1 MSDADDAAAAAG
13 SGSGPGSGSGS
24 GSGSEA
30 ASIAVFAELCRDPVV
45 LELVAAC
52 GATECHLVGGV
63 LRDRLLG
70 LATHD
75 LDAVVAGR
83 GEAIAGELAA
93 RLPARLVR
101 LGGEDFAAYRL
112 VLGVPAPSSPSGP
125 SAASTASAATGAAVP
140 SPHRILDLWDR
151 KSLPLHD
158 DLARRD
164 FTVNSIALAPRDGAV
179 VDPFGG
185 LADLA
190 RRVLRA
196 TTARSFEGDPLRVL
210 RLARLLVRLPG
221 FAVDPETF
229 ELARRAAPRLP
240 EIAAERIREEL
251 WLTLSQPAS
260 ERPGGRGTAA
270 GAEHAGS
277 GGRITDDGHAGDPGD
292 PGDAGAAEPGVATSP
307 AVVGLRA
314 LAALDVYPGLWLGAP
329 GIPGGREG
337 AAAAA
342 RAAAELAALPACAA
356 ELERLLANGSPDPR
370 AGAPRP
376 AIDLAA
382 ARFGATFRSLPGAA
396 ARGAAADGPA
406 AAAAAATGAEAAGTA
421 AMAAAGRMQEAG
433 YVSSRQMAE
442 IAPLLA
448 EPAELPE
455 TDLERRRFLHRH
467 GWRWL
472 TVACS
477 WGGAAAAAGGDA
489 PERWRQAAEPL
500 CELARREGPEL
511 IEPPR
516 LLTGDDVQRLLG
528 VAAGPRVGAAL
539 AALTAAQVAGAV
551 RTRGEAE
558 RFLGD
563 WRVRLAGETG

>member
-1 MSDADDAAAAAG
+1 MSDAASATAG
-13 SGSGPGSGSGS
+13 AGAP
-24 GSGSEA
+24 A
-30 ASIAVFAELCRDPVV
+30 ASEAVFAELCRDPVV
-45 LELVAAC
+45 QALLAAC

-83 GEAIAGELAA
+83 GDEIAGELAA

-112 VLGVPAPSSPSGP
+112 VLGARSASTPSTP
-125 SAASTASAATGAAVP
+125 STASDASDAAVP
-140 SPHRILDLWDR
+140 SGHRILDLWDR
-151 KSLPLHD
+151 QSLPLHD

-164 FTVNSIALAPRDGAV
+164 FTVDSIALAPRDGAV

-185 LADLA
+185 LADLE

-196 TTARSFEGDPLRVL
+196 TTRQSFAGDPLRVL

-221 FAVDPETF
+221 FSVEPETF

-240 EIAAERIREEL
+240 EIAAERIREEFRL
-251 WLTLSQPAS
+251 LLSYPPT
-260 ERPGGRGTAA
+260 ERSGAAAAATGHAGTAGRAEEDGAA
-270 GAEHAGS
+270 GAAS
-277 GGRITDDGHAGDPGD
+277 GAADAGD
-292 PGDAGAAEPGVATSP
+292 AAAAEPALPTNP
-307 AVVGLRA
+307 AVIGLRM
-314 LAALDVYPGLWLGAP
+314 LAALDLYPGLWLGAP

-337 AAAAA
+337 MAAVA
-342 RAAAELAALPACAA
+342 RAAAELAALPACAG
-356 ELERLLANGSPDPR
+356 ELERLLA
-370 AGAPRP
+370 AGEVPGRAPRP
-376 AIDLAA
+376 GIDLVA
-382 ARFGATFRSLPGAA
+382 ARFAATFRHLP
-396 ARGAAADGPA
+396 RT
-406 AAAAAATGAEAAGTA
+406 ATAG
-421 AMAAAGRMQEAG
+421 AAGRMQEAG
-433 YVSSRQMAE
+433 YVSARQLAE

-477 WGGAAAAAGGDA
+477 WGGAAAAAGGA
-489 PERWRQAAEPL
+489 AGERWRRAAAPL

-516 LLTGDDVQRLLG
+516 LVTGDDVQRLLG
-528 VAAGPRVGAAL
+528 LAAGPRVGAAL
-539 AALTAAQVAGAV
+539 AALTAAQVAGDV
-551 RTRGEAE
+551 RTRGDAE
-558 RFLGD
+558 RFLAD
-563 WRVRLAGETG
+563 WRGHLAGETS

>member
-1 MSDADDAAAAAG
+1 MSDAASATAGAG
-13 SGSGPGSGSGS
+13 SG
-24 GSGSEA
+24 A
-30 ASIAVFAELCRDPVV
+30 ASVAVFAELCGDPVV
-45 LELVAAC
+45 QALLAAC

-83 GEAIAGELAA
+83 GDEIAGELAA
-93 RLPARLVR
+93 CLPARLVR

-112 VLGVPAPSSPSGP
+112 VLGAP
-125 SAASTASAATGAAVP
+125 AASTASIASVASDAAVP
-140 SPHRILDLWDR
+140 AGHSILDLWDR
-151 KSLPLHD
+151 QSLPLHD

-164 FTVNSIALAPRDGAV
+164 FTVDSIALAPRDGAV

-185 LADLA
+185 LADLE

-196 TTARSFEGDPLRVL
+196 TTAQSFEGDPLRVL
-210 RLARLLVRLPG
+210 RLARLLVHLPG
-221 FAVDPETF
+221 FCVEPETF

-251 WLTLSQPAS
+251 WLLLSHPPS
-260 ERPGGRGTAA
+260 EGPGRPGEAA
-270 GAEHAGS
+270 GA
-277 GGRITDDGHAGDPGD
+277 GHAGGASRAAET
-292 PGDAGAAEPGVATSP
+292 GDAGDAEAAEPAVAASP
-307 AVVGLRA
+307 AVIGLRA
-314 LAALDVYPGLWLGAP
+314 LAALHLYPGLWLGTP

-342 RAAAELAALPACAA
+342 RAAAELAALPACAG
-356 ELERLLANGSPDPR
+356 ELERLLAIAEVGTAAAESTAVTESTAAGGSFHARP
-370 AGAPRP
+370 GAPRP

-382 ARFGATFRSLPGAA
+382 ARFAATFRQLPGAA
-396 ARGAAADGPA
+396 A
-406 AAAAAATGAEAAGTA
+406 AGTA
-421 AMAAAGRMQEAG
+421 ARAAPAGTAATSAASRMQEAG
-433 YVSSRQMAE
+433 YVSARQLAE

-477 WGGAAAAAGGDA
+477 WGAAAAAAGDA
-489 PERWRQAAEPL
+489 ARERWRRAAAPL
-500 CELARREGPEL
+500 CELASREGPEL
-511 IEPPR
+511 IDPPR

-539 AALTAAQVAGAV
+539 AALTAAQVAGEV
-551 RTRGEAE
+551 RTRGDAE
-558 RFLGD
+558 RFLAD
-563 WRVRLAGETG
+563 RRVHLAGETR

>member
-1 MSDADDAAAAAG
+1 MSDAASATAGAG
-13 SGSGPGSGSGS
+13 SGATSV
-24 GSGSEA
+24 
-30 ASIAVFAELCRDPVV
+30 AVFAELCHDPVV
-45 LELVAAC
+45 LALQAAC

-83 GEAIAGELAA
+83 GDEIAGELAA

-112 VLGVPAPSSPSGP
+112 VLGAP
-125 SAASTASAATGAAVP
+125 AASTARIASTASDAAVP
-140 SPHRILDLWDR
+140 SGHSILDLWDR
-151 KSLPLHD
+151 QSLPLHD

-164 FTVNSIALAPRDGAV
+164 FTVDSIALAPRDGAI

-185 LADLA
+185 LADLE

-196 TTARSFEGDPLRVL
+196 TTAQSFEGDPLRVL
-210 RLARLLVRLPG
+210 RLTRLLVRLPG
-221 FAVDPETF
+221 FRIEPETL

-251 WLTLSQPAS
+251 WLLLSHPPS
-260 ERPGGRGTAA
+260 ERPGKAA
-270 GAEHAGS
+270 A
-277 GGRITDDGHAGDPGD
+277 IGHAGASGRAADA
-292 PGDAGAAEPGVATSP
+292 GDAGDAEAAEPAVAASP
-307 AVVGLRA
+307 AVIALRA
-314 LAALDVYPGLWLGAP
+314 LAALDLYPGLWLGAP

-342 RAAAELAALPACAA
+342 RAAAELAALPACAG
-356 ELERLLANGSPDPR
+356 ELERLLAIAEVETAAAESTALTESTAAGGSFHAR
-370 AGAPRP
+370 AGPPRP
-376 AIDLAA
+376 VIDLAA
-382 ARFGATFRSLPGAA
+382 ARFAATFRQLPSAAVAGTVAGAA
-396 ARGAAADGPA
+396 V
-406 AAAAAATGAEAAGTA
+406 AGTA
-421 AMAAAGRMQEAG
+421 AMSAASRMQQAG
-433 YVSSRQMAE
+433 YVSARQLAE

-477 WGGAAAAAGGDA
+477 WGGAAAAAGGA
-489 PERWRQAAEPL
+489 TRERWRRAAAPL

-511 IEPPR
+511 IDPPR
-516 LLTGDDVQRLLG
+516 LLTGDDVRRLLG

-539 AALTAAQVAGAV
+539 AALTAAQIAGEV
-551 RTRGEAE
+551 RTRADAE
-558 RFLGD
+558 RFLAD
-563 WRVRLAGETG
+563 RRVHLAGETS

>member
-1 MSDADDAAAAAG
+1 
-13 SGSGPGSGSGS
+13 
-24 GSGSEA
+24 
-30 ASIAVFAELCRDPVV
+30 
-45 LELVAAC
+45 
-52 GATECHLVGGV
+52 VGGV

-83 GEAIAGELAA
+83 GDEIAGELAA

-112 VLGVPAPSSPSGP
+112 VLGAPS
-125 SAASTASAATGAAVP
+125 ASAATTATTAGTASDEAVP
-140 SPHRILDLWDR
+140 EGPGILDLWDR
-151 KSLPLHD
+151 QSLPLHD

-164 FTVNSIALAPRDGAV
+164 LTVDSIALAPRDGAV

-185 LADLA
+185 LADLE

-196 TTARSFEGDPLRVL
+196 TTGQSFEGDPLRVL

-221 FAVDPETF
+221 FSIEPETF

-251 WLTLSQPAS
+251 RLLFSFPPS
-260 ERPGGRGTAA
+260 ERPGEAAAPGHAGAAGGAA
-270 GAEHAGS
+270 GA
-277 GGRITDDGHAGDPGD
+277 R
-292 PGDAGAAEPGVATSP
+292 DAGAAEPASPTSP
-307 AVVGLRA
+307 AVIGLRA
-314 LAALDVYPGLWLGAP
+314 LAALDLYPGLWLGTP
-329 GIPGGREG
+329 GIAGGREG
-337 AAAAA
+337 AGAAA
-342 RAAAELAALPACAA
+342 RAAAELAALPACAG
-356 ELERLLANGSPDPR
+356 ELERLLASGE
-370 AGAPRP
+370 AGTAAAAAVPRP
-376 AIDLAA
+376 IIDLAA
-382 ARFGATFRSLPGAA
+382 ARFAATFRHLPGV
-396 ARGAAADGPA
+396 
-406 AAAAAATGAEAAGTA
+406 
-421 AMAAAGRMQEAG
+421 AAAGSAATSAVSRMQEAG
-433 YVSSRQMAE
+433 YVSARQLAE

-448 EPAELPE
+448 EPAALPE

-477 WGGAAAAAGGDA
+477 WGGAAAAAGGA
-489 PERWRQAAEPL
+489 ARERWRRAAAPL
-500 CELARREGPEL
+500 CELARGEGPEL
-511 IEPPR
+511 IDPPR

-539 AALTAAQVAGAV
+539 AALTAAQVAGEV
-551 RTRGEAE
+551 RTRGDAE

-563 WRVRLAGETG
+563 RRVHLAGETS

>member
-1 MSDADDAAAAAG
+1 MSYAAPATAGAG
-13 SGSGPGSGSGS
+13 SG
-24 GSGSEA
+24 A
-30 ASIAVFAELCRDPVV
+30 ASVAVFAELCRDPVV
-45 LELVAAC
+45 QALLAAC

-63 LRDRLLG
+63 LRDRQLG

-83 GEAIAGELAA
+83 GDEIAGELAA

-112 VLGVPAPSSPSGP
+112 VIGAKS
-125 SAASTASAATGAAVP
+125 ASTASTASDAAVP
-140 SPHRILDLWDR
+140 AGHGILDLWDR
-151 KSLPLHD
+151 QSLPLHD

-164 FTVNSIALAPRDGAV
+164 FTVDSIALAPRDGAV

-185 LADLA
+185 LADLE

-196 TTARSFEGDPLRVL
+196 TTEQSFEGDPLRVL

-221 FAVDPETF
+221 FNVEPETF

-251 WLTLSQPAS
+251 WLLLSYPSSA
-260 ERPGGRGTAA
+260 RPGEAA
-270 GAEHAGS
+270 A
-277 GGRITDDGHAGDPGD
+277 TGHAGAAERAADAGKA
-292 PGDAGAAEPGVATSP
+292 GAAGAAEPAAATSP
-307 AVVGLRA
+307 AVIGLRA
-314 LAALDVYPGLWLGAP
+314 LAALDLYPGLWLGTP

-342 RAAAELAALPACAA
+342 RAAAELAALPACAG
-356 ELERLLANGSPDPR
+356 ELERLLAVAELGNDEDAAFATPSKSTEADGSSPAT
-370 AGAPRP
+370 AGVLRP
-376 AIDLAA
+376 VIDLAA
-382 ARFGATFRSLPGAA
+382 ARFAATFRQLPGAA
-396 ARGAAADGPA
+396 AS
-406 AAAAAATGAEAAGTA
+406 GTA
-421 AMAAAGRMQEAG
+421 AGAAPAGMAAMSAANRMQEAG
-433 YVSSRQMAE
+433 YVSARQLAE

-455 TDLERRRFLHRH
+455 TDLERRSFLHRH

-477 WGGAAAAAGGDA
+477 WGGAAAAAGVA
-489 PERWRQAAEPL
+489 ARERWRRAAAPL
-500 CELARREGPEL
+500 CELARREGPQL
-511 IEPPR
+511 IDPPR

-528 VAAGPRVGAAL
+528 IAAGPRVGAAL
-539 AALTAAQVAGAV
+539 AALTAAQVAGEV
-551 RTRGEAE
+551 RTRGDAE
-558 RFLGD
+558 RFLGG
-563 WRVRLAGETG
+563 WRVHLAGETS

>member
-1 MSDADDAAAAAG
+1 MSDAAPATAGAG
-13 SGSGPGSGSGS
+13 SG
-24 GSGSEA
+24 A
-30 ASIAVFAELCRDPVV
+30 ASEAVFAELCRDPMVQA
-45 LELVAAC
+45 LLAAC
-52 GATECHLVGGV
+52 GATECHLVGGA

-83 GEAIAGELAA
+83 GDEIAGELAV

-112 VLGVPAPSSPSGP
+112 VLGARSASTPGNASDASDASGASGAAAPSG
-125 SAASTASAATGAAVP
+125 
-140 SPHRILDLWDR
+140 HRILDLWDR
-151 KSLPLHD
+151 QSLPLHD

-164 FTVNSIALAPRDGAV
+164 FTVDSIALAPRDGAV

-185 LADLA
+185 LADLE

-196 TTARSFEGDPLRVL
+196 TTGQSFAGDPLRVL

-221 FAVDPETF
+221 FRIEPETF

-251 WLTLSQPAS
+251 RLLLSYSPAPPA
-260 ERPGGRGTAA
+260 EPPGAATAA
-270 GAEHAGS
+270 ATAQ
-277 GGRITDDGHAGDPGD
+277 
-292 PGDAGAAEPGVATSP
+292 AGAAGGA

-314 LAALDVYPGLWLGAP
+314 MAALDLYPGLWLGTP
-329 GIPGGREG
+329 GIPAGPEET
-337 AAAAA
+337 AAAT

-356 ELERLLANGSPDPR
+356 ELAGLLA
-370 AGAPRP
+370 AGEVPGRSRWP
-376 AIDLAA
+376 GIDLAA
-382 ARFGATFRSLPGAA
+382 ARFAATFRHLP
-396 ARGAAADGPA
+396 R
-406 AAAAAATGAEAAGTA
+406 TA
-421 AMAAAGRMQEAG
+421 ASRMQEAG
-433 YVSSRQMAE
+433 YVSARQLAE

-448 EPAELPE
+448 EPAALPATE
-455 TDLERRRFLHRH
+455 LERRRFLHRH

-477 WGGAAAAAGGDA
+477 WGGAAAAAGGA
-489 PERWRQAAEPL
+489 ARERWRRAAAPL

-539 AALTAAQVAGAV
+539 AAITAAQVAGEV
-551 RTRGEAE
+551 RSRGDAE
-558 RFLGD
+558 RFLAD
-563 WRVRLAGETG
+563 RRVHLAGETS

>member
-1 MSDADDAAAAAG
+1 MSDVASATAG
-13 SGSGPGSGSGS
+13 TGPG
-24 GSGSEA
+24 A
-30 ASIAVFAELCRDPVV
+30 ANEAVFAELCRDPVV
-45 LELVAAC
+45 QALLAAC

-83 GEAIAGELAA
+83 GDEIAAELAA

-112 VLGVPAPSSPSGP
+112 VLGAPSGSTGGP
-125 SAASTASAATGAAVP
+125 GSTVSTASGAAVP
-140 SPHRILDLWDR
+140 PGHRILDLWDR
-151 KSLPLHD
+151 QSLPLHD

-164 FTVNSIALAPRDGAV
+164 FTVDSIALAPRGGAV
-179 VDPFGG
+179 ADPFGG
-185 LADLA
+185 LADLG

-196 TTARSFEGDPLRVL
+196 TTRQSFDGDPLRVL

-221 FAVDPETF
+221 FSIEPETF
-229 ELARRAAPRLP
+229 ELARRTAPRLP

-251 WLTLSQPAS
+251 RLLLSYPPS
-260 ERPGGRGTAA
+260 ERPGEAA
-270 GAEHAGS
+270 A
-277 GGRITDDGHAGDPGD
+277 TGH
-292 PGDAGAAEPGVATSP
+292 AGAAEPASPTSP
-307 AVVGLRA
+307 AVIGLRT
-314 LAALDVYPGLWLGAP
+314 LAALDLYPGLWLGAP
-329 GIPGGREG
+329 GIPGGRDG
-337 AAAAA
+337 TAAAA
-342 RAAAELAALPACAA
+342 RAAADLAALPACAG
-356 ELERLLANGSPDPR
+356 ELERLLA
-370 AGAPRP
+370 AGKVTGRRP
-376 AIDLAA
+376 GIDLPAD
-382 ARFGATFRSLPGAA
+382 RFAATFRHLPRTAA
-396 ARGAAADGPA
+396 ASH
-406 AAAAAATGAEAAGTA
+406 
-421 AMAAAGRMQEAG
+421 MQEAG
-433 YVSSRQMAE
+433 YVSARQLAE

-477 WGGAAAAAGGDA
+477 WGGAAAAAGVA
-489 PERWRQAAEPL
+489 ASERWRRAAAPL

-511 IEPPR
+511 IDPPR

-539 AALTAAQVAGAV
+539 AALTAAQVAGEV
-551 RTRGEAE
+551 RTRGDAE

-563 WRVRLAGETG
+563 RRVHLAGETS

>member
-1 MSDADDAAAAAG
+1 MSDAASANAGAGATATAGAGAG
-13 SGSGPGSGSGS
+13 SGAA
-24 GSGSEA
+24 SEA
-30 ASIAVFAELCRDPVV
+30 AFAELCRDPVV
-45 LELVAAC
+45 QALLAAC

-83 GEAIAGELAA
+83 GDEIAGELAA

-101 LGGEDFAAYRL
+101 LGGEDFAAFRL
-112 VLGVPAPSSPSGP
+112 VLGAK
-125 SAASTASAATGAAVP
+125 AASTPGAATHASDASEAGGGTVP
-140 SPHRILDLWDR
+140 SGHRILDLWDR
-151 KSLPLHD
+151 ASLPLHD

-164 FTVNSIALAPRDGAV
+164 FTVDSIALAPRTGAV

-185 LADLA
+185 LADLE

-196 TTARSFEGDPLRVL
+196 TTGQSFAGDPLRVL

-221 FAVDPETF
+221 FSVEPETF

-251 WLTLSQPAS
+251 RLLLSYPPSEPPGAAAAS
-260 ERPGGRGTAA
+260 GQ
-270 GAEHAGS
+270 
-277 GGRITDDGHAGDPGD
+277 
-292 PGDAGAAEPGVATSP
+292 AGAAEAGEARVTSGAAGARHARAAEPASPTSP
-307 AVVGLRA
+307 AVIGLRA
-314 LAALDVYPGLWLGAP
+314 LAALDLYPGLWLGTP
-329 GIPGGREG
+329 GIPGGPEET
-337 AAAAA
+337 AAAA
-342 RAAAELAALPACAA
+342 RAAAELGALPACAG
-356 ELERLLANGSPDPR
+356 ELEGLLAAGEITGR
-370 AGAPRP
+370 APWP

-382 ARFGATFRSLPGAA
+382 ARFAATFRYLP
-396 ARGAAADGPA
+396 R
-406 AAAAAATGAEAAGTA
+406 
-421 AMAAAGRMQEAG
+421 MAAGRMQEVG
-433 YVSSRQMAE
+433 YVSARQLAE

-448 EPAELPE
+448 APAELPE
-455 TDLERRRFLHRH
+455 TELACRRFLHRH

-477 WGGAAAAAGGDA
+477 WGGAAAAAGGA
-489 PERWRQAAEPL
+489 ARERWRRAAAPL

-539 AALTAAQVAGAV
+539 AALTAAQVAGEV
-551 RTRGEAE
+551 RTRDDAE
-558 RFLGD
+558 RFLAD
-563 WRVRLAGETG
+563 RRVHLAGETS

>member
-1 MSDADDAAAAAG
+1 MSDAAAAA
-13 SGSGPGSGSGS
+13 GS

-30 ASIAVFAELCRDPVV
+30 ASIAVFAELRRDPVV
-45 LELVAAC
+45 LELLAVC
-52 GATECHLVGGV
+52 GGATECHLVGGV

-83 GEAIAGELAA
+83 GEEIARELAA

-112 VLGVPAPSSPSGP
+112 VLGAPAPSSPS
-125 SAASTASAATGAAVP
+125 TASAATDATPP
-140 SPHRILDLWDR
+140 SGHRILDLWDR
-151 KSLPLHD
+151 QSLPLHD

-164 FTVNSIALAPRDGAV
+164 FTVDSIALAPRDGAV

-185 LADLA
+185 LADLVL
-190 RRVLRA
+190 RVLRA

-210 RLARLLVRLPG
+210 RLARLLVHLPG
-221 FAVDPETF
+221 FSVEPETL
-229 ELARRAAPRLP
+229 ELAHRAAARLP
-240 EIAAERIREEL
+240 EVAAERIREEL
-251 WLTLSQPAS
+251 WLSLSHPPC
-260 ERPGGRGTAA
+260 ERPGRRGEAA
-270 GAEHAGS
+270 GAGQARAAS
-277 GGRITDDGHAGDPGD
+277 RAADAGHAGG
-292 PGDAGAAEPGVATSP
+292 PGDAGDAGPVVATSP
-307 AVVGLRA
+307 AVIGLRA
-314 LAALDVYPGLWLGAP
+314 LAALDLYPGLWLGAP
-329 GIPGGREG
+329 GIPGGREE

-342 RAAAELAALPACAA
+342 RAAAELAALPVCAA
-356 ELERLLANGSPDPR
+356 ELERLLTSGSPDPR

-376 AIDLAA
+376 TIDLAA
-382 ARFGATFRSLPGAA
+382 ARFAATFRYLPSPAA
-396 ARGAAADGPA
+396 AGAPTAAAAAGAMPAGPA
-406 AAAAAATGAEAAGTA
+406 AAGAAPAGTA

-433 YVSSRQMAE
+433 YVSARQMAE

-448 EPAELPE
+448 GPAELPE

-489 PERWRQAAEPL
+489 PERWRRAAEPL

-511 IEPPR
+511 IDPPR

-528 VAAGPRVGAAL
+528 IAAGPRVGAAL

-563 WRVRLAGETG
+563 WGVRLAGETG

>member
-1 MSDADDAAAAAG
+1 MSNAASATAGAGSAAA
-13 SGSGPGSGSGS
+13 
-24 GSGSEA
+24 SE
-30 ASIAVFAELCRDPVV
+30 AVFAELHRDPVV
-45 LELVAAC
+45 QALLQAC

-83 GEAIAGELAA
+83 GDEIAGELAA

-112 VLGVPAPSSPSGP
+112 VLGAQ
-125 SAASTASAATGAAVP
+125 AASTPSPGSDASDATVP
-140 SPHRILDLWDR
+140 SGHRILDLWDR
-151 KSLPLHD
+151 QSLPLHD

-164 FTVNSIALAPRDGAV
+164 FTVDSIALAPRDGAV

-185 LADLA
+185 VADLE

-196 TTARSFEGDPLRVL
+196 TTGQSFEGDPLRVL
-210 RLARLLVRLPG
+210 RLARLLARLPG
-221 FAVDPETF
+221 FRIEPETF

-251 WLTLSQPAS
+251 RLLLSYPPS
-260 ERPGGRGTAA
+260 ERPGAAAAASGQA
-270 GAEHAGS
+270 GATGRAADAGEPGVA
-277 GGRITDDGHAGDPGD
+277 GGATDAAYAR
-292 PGDAGAAEPGVATSP
+292 DAGAAAEPAFPTSP

-314 LAALDVYPGLWLGAP
+314 LAALDLYPGLWLGTP

-337 AAAAA
+337 TAAAA
-342 RAAAELAALPACAA
+342 RAAAELAALLACADD
-356 ELERLLANGSPDPR
+356 LEGLLAAGELPGRARLAEAAGLATPSESTAAVVAAGGSVHPR
-370 AGAPRP
+370 AGAARP
-376 AIDLAA
+376 GIDLTA
-382 ARFGATFRSLPGAA
+382 ARFAATFRHLPRTAAGAA
-396 ARGAAADGPA
+396 
-406 AAAAAATGAEAAGTA
+406 T
-421 AMAAAGRMQEAG
+421 RMQEAG
-433 YVSSRQMAE
+433 YVSARHLAE

-477 WGGAAAAAGGDA
+477 WGGAAAAAGGA
-489 PERWRQAAEPL
+489 ARERCRRAAAPL

-511 IEPPR
+511 IDPPR

-539 AALTAAQVAGAV
+539 AALTAAQVAGDV
-551 RTRGEAE
+551 HTRGDAE
-558 RFLGD
+558 RFLAD
-563 WRVRLAGETG
+563 RRAHLAGETS

>member
-1 MSDADDAAAAAG
+1 MSDVASATAGAGAG
-13 SGSGPGSGSGS
+13 SG
-24 GSGSEA
+24 A
-30 ASIAVFAELCRDPVV
+30 ANESVFAELWRDPGVHA
-45 LELVAAC
+45 LLAAC
-52 GATECHLVGGV
+52 GGTECHLVGGV

-83 GEAIAGELAA
+83 GDEIAGELAT

-112 VLGVPAPSSPSGP
+112 VLGAPSGGTGTPGSTGSPG
-125 SAASTASAATGAAVP
+125 STANDAAVP
-140 SPHRILDLWDR
+140 PGHRILDLWDR
-151 KSLPLHD
+151 QSLPLHD

-164 FTVNSIALAPRDGAV
+164 FTVDSIALAPRDGAV
-179 VDPFGG
+179 ADPFGG
-185 LADLA
+185 LADLG

-196 TTARSFEGDPLRVL
+196 TTGQSFEGDPLRVL

-221 FAVDPETF
+221 FSIEPETF
-229 ELARRAAPRLP
+229 ELARRAAPWLP

-251 WLTLSQPAS
+251 RLLLSYPPS
-260 ERPGGRGTAA
+260 ERPGEAA
-270 GAEHAGS
+270 ATG
-277 GGRITDDGHAGDPGD
+277 P
-292 PGDAGAAEPGVATSP
+292 AGAAEPTSPTSP
-307 AVVGLRA
+307 AVIGLRA
-314 LAALDVYPGLWLGAP
+314 LAALDLYPGLWLGTP
-329 GIPGGREG
+329 GIAGGREG
-337 AAAAA
+337 TAAAA
-342 RAAAELAALPACAA
+342 RAAADLAALPACAG
-356 ELERLLANGSPDPR
+356 ELERLLVAGKDKGRPD
-370 AGAPRP
+370 
-376 AIDLAA
+376 IDLAA
-382 ARFGATFRSLPGAA
+382 ARFAATFRHLPRTAA
-396 ARGAAADGPA
+396 AGAVPA
-406 AAAAAATGAEAAGTA
+406 GASAAGTA
-421 AMAAAGRMQEAG
+421 AGTAATGTASAGTAAASPVALSAASRMQEAG
-433 YVSSRQMAE
+433 YVSARQLAE

-477 WGGAAAAAGGDA
+477 WGGAAAATGVAGR
-489 PERWRQAAEPL
+489 ERWRGAAAPL

-511 IEPPR
+511 IDPPR

-539 AALTAAQVAGAV
+539 AALTAAQVAGEV
-551 RTRGEAE
+551 RTRGDAE

-563 WRVRLAGETG
+563 RRVHLAGETS

>member
-1 MSDADDAAAAAG
+1 MLDVASATAG
-13 SGSGPGSGSGS
+13 ASSGATSV
-24 GSGSEA
+24 
-30 ASIAVFAELCRDPVV
+30 AVFAELRRDPVV
-45 LELVAAC
+45 QALLAAC

-83 GEAIAGELAA
+83 GDEIAGELAA

-112 VLGVPAPSSPSGP
+112 VLGAPSAST
-125 SAASTASAATGAAVP
+125 ATTATTASTASDEAVP
-140 SPHRILDLWDR
+140 PGPGILDLWDR
-151 KSLPLHD
+151 QSLPLHD
-158 DLARRD
+158 DLVRRD
-164 FTVNSIALAPRDGAV
+164 LTVDSIALAPRDGEV

-185 LADLA
+185 LADLE

-196 TTARSFEGDPLRVL
+196 TTGQSFEGDPLRVL

-221 FAVDPETF
+221 FRIEPETLQ
-229 ELARRAAPRLP
+229 LARRAAPRLP

-251 WLTLSQPAS
+251 WLLFSFPPS
-260 ERPGGRGTAA
+260 ERPGEAA
-270 GAEHAGS
+270 APGA
-277 GGRITDDGHAGDPGD
+277 T
-292 PGDAGAAEPGVATSP
+292 EPASPASP
-307 AVVGLRA
+307 AVIGLRA
-314 LAALDVYPGLWLGAP
+314 LAALDLYPGLWLGTP

-342 RAAAELAALPACAA
+342 RAAAELAALPACAG
-356 ELERLLANGSPDPR
+356 ELERLLASGEVGT
-370 AGAPRP
+370 AAVAVAPRP
-376 AIDLAA
+376 IIDLPA
-382 ARFGATFRSLPGAA
+382 ARFAATFRQLPGAA
-396 ARGAAADGPA
+396 A
-406 AAAAAATGAEAAGTA
+406 AGSA
-421 AMAAAGRMQEAG
+421 AMSAVSRMQEAG
-433 YVSSRQMAE
+433 YVSARQLAE

-448 EPAELPE
+448 EPPALPE

-477 WGGAAAAAGGDA
+477 WGGAAAAAADA
-489 PERWRQAAEPL
+489 AARERWRRVAAPL

-511 IEPPR
+511 IDPPR

-539 AALTAAQVAGAV
+539 AALTAAQVAGEV
-551 RTRGEAE
+551 RTRGDAE

-563 WRVRLAGETG
+563 RRVHLAGETS